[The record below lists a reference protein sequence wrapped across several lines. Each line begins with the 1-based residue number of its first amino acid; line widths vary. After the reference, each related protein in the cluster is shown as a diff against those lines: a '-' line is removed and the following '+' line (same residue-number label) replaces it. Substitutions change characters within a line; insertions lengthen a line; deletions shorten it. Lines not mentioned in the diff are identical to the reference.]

1 MACDSPRESPALSAR
16 ISACCAL
23 LQVLFLG
30 AAAFCASAWS
40 ATHHLADTIAKI
52 KPSIVGVGTYQKTRN
67 PAAVFSGTGFV
78 VADGN
83 HVVTN
88 AHVVARELNTAQ
100 MEMLAVLV
108 GGQNDAQARLAEI
121 VAVDRDH
128 DIALLRIAGEPLPAL
143 KIGDSGTVREGQQLA
158 FTGFPIGMALGLYP
172 ATHRATLAAL
182 VPIARA
188 GVTAK
193 QLNARMIARLR
204 DSAYVVF
211 QLDAT
216 AYPGNSGSPLFDP
229 ETAEVY
235 GIINAVFVQ
244 GTREQL
250 ISRPSG
256 ISYAI
261 PSRHIRELLERA
273 NLRPSP

>member
-1 MACDSPRESPALSAR
+1 MRATLPGLMVICTPGWPAS
-16 ISACCAL
+16 
-23 LQVLFLG
+23 QQ
-30 AAAFCASAWS
+30 
-40 ATHHLADTIAKI
+40 LADTIARI

-88 AHVVARELNTAQ
+88 AHVVARELKAER
-100 MEMLAVLV
+100 METLAVLV
-108 GGQNDAQARLAEI
+108 GGQDDAEARTAQI
-121 VAVDRDH
+121 VAVDREH
-128 DIALLRIAGEPLPAL
+128 DIALLRIAGEALPAL
-143 KIGDSGTVREGQQLA
+143 TIGDSGSVREGQDLA

-172 ATHRATLAAL
+172 ATHRATLAAM

-188 GVTAK
+188 GITAK
-193 QLNARMIARLR
+193 QLNPRMITRLR
-204 DSAYVVF
+204 DSAYVIF

-216 AYPGNSGSPLFDP
+216 AYPGNSGSPLYDP

-244 GTREQL
+244 GTREQI

-273 NLRPSP
+273 KLQPVQ